1 VDERFNKKITL
12 EEILKEVGL
21 LTSEQVNI
29 TRKHAAFTAIDIAG
43 ALIELGFVDEISL
56 ATWLS
61 VREGIPFFPSLK
73 EYVNK
78 NSKKLLP
85 EEFARRHIIV
95 PLFLKNKV
103 LTIAIANPYD
113 VVALDNITATT
124 GYTVKMVLSTR
135 TEIFR
140 MIDFIYVGAEIPV
153 VNEKKTDITKPK
165 IGSEQKTTALEIE
178 IENPIE
184 PGSIEKEERIGKLII
199 ERLVKE
205 DTGVINE
212 INKIIERAVK
222 MGASDIHFDPG
233 DEKIYVRYRIDGIL
247 RDIISFPSKKKKSLL
262 ARLKLMANLDI
273 TETRHPQDGRI
284 KIRMANRQID
294 LRVSTVPALNGE
306 KIVLRIL
313 DKEKGLIK
321 LDEMGMDP
329 DALKIF
335 RNAMAQNNGIILITG
350 PTGSGKTTTL
360 YAALTELNRPERN
373 IMTIE
378 DPVEYQIERINQVQV
393 NPKIGLTFASG
404 LRAFLRQDPDIILV
418 GEIRDKET
426 ADIAIQAALTGHLVF
441 STLHTNDVPSTQRLA
456 RVLCPICKEKYI
468 PSYELLEQFSI
479 PAKEEI
485 VFYRPKGC
493 ESCHG
498 SGYKGRIPIF
508 EIFYLNKEAR
518 RMIINRRSRAELK
531 EFFQKSGM
539 KTLFEDGIQRV
550 MEGVTSL
557 EEVLRV
563 SHFGSE

>member
-1 VDERFNKKITL
+1 VDEKFNKKLTL
-12 EEILKEVGL
+12 EEILKELGL
-21 LTSEQVNI
+21 LTPEQVNI
-29 TRKHAAFTAIDIAG
+29 ARKHATFTAIDISG
-43 ALIELGFVDEISL
+43 ALIELGFVDEITL

-78 NSKKLLP
+78 NSKKLLS

-95 PLFLKNKV
+95 PLFLKNKI
-103 LTIAIANPYD
+103 LTIAVANPYD
-113 VVALDNITATT
+113 VVALDNIIATT
-124 GYTVKMVLSTR
+124 GYAIKMVLSTR

-140 MIDFIYVGAEIPV
+140 MIDFIYMGAELPFID
-153 VNEKKTDITKPK
+153 EKKTDITKPK
-165 IGSEQKTTALEIE
+165 IDSEQKTTALEIE

-184 PGSIEKEERIGKLII
+184 PNSIEKEERIGKLVI
-199 ERLVKE
+199 ERLARE

-212 INKIIERAVK
+212 VNKLVERAVE

-247 RDIISFPSKKKKSLL
+247 RDIISFPQGKKKSLL

-284 KIRMANRQID
+284 KISVAKRQID
-294 LRVSTVPALNGE
+294 LRVSTVPAINGE

-321 LDEMGMDP
+321 LDEMGMNP

-335 RNAMAQNNGIILITG
+335 RKAMAQNNGIILITG

-360 YAALTELNRPERN
+360 YAALKELNKTERN

-393 NPKIGLTFASG
+393 NPRIGLTFASG

-441 STLHTNDVPSTQRLA
+441 STLHTNDVPST
-456 RVLCPICKEKYI
+456 CKEKYI
-468 PSYELLEQFSI
+468 PPYELLEQFSI

-485 VFYRPKGC
+485 VFYKPKGC
-493 ESCHG
+493 KACHG
-498 SGYKGRIPIF
+498 TGYKGRMPIF
-508 EIFYLNKEAR
+508 EIFYLNNEAR
-518 RMIINRRSRAELK
+518 RMIINRRSRTELK

-557 EEVLRV
+557 DEVLRV